1 LLCRGENF
9 LRDLSHSYVALL
21 VVIMSA
27 CDVIWITTH

>member
-1 LLCRGENF
+1 
-9 LRDLSHSYVALL
+9 LRDLSHSSVALL